1 MAVRPEEGTVTRT
14 AEEPLDEADKGASTT
29 THVSKTWRRTAPLN
43 WIIFST
49 ATLAVLLVGFY
60 ALTDIGVETWLTTI
74 GQVVAVLIATGLGLT
89 CWWARRRQLG
99 TKTIRG
105 RLLVS
110 FVLIALLPGIA
121 ISAGAIVVGFYNGR
135 QQALDRLESVAALKE
150 IEINTWTHALQNELV
165 VALNEEYALD
175 RARVVLDLAQENK
188 YYDYFN
194 KAMRYRLHRF
204 ANQSQQIEELFLVD
218 VQGQVVLST
227 HGANEGKIATDQR
240 LVEAGW
246 SGAYA
251 QLPFRSGTEDL
262 RAVTAVIPV
271 MGNEDEV
278 LGLLAGRASAENLYQ
293 ILRDRSGLG
302 TTGKT
307 YLVDSNRAFLTDP
320 ASSLFESGLDTDAQM
335 LHTAGIDAALEH
347 QANGSGVYNDLRD
360 VTVVGVYRWLP
371 GLQSALLVEQD
382 LSEAFSAVYAT
393 LAVNVGIALVCVVL
407 AVAASLF
414 ITRSISTPLTD
425 LVETASQI
433 AAGDLHRVARVEQE
447 DEVGVLARAFNS
459 MTAQLRELID
469 SLEKRVVERTRAL
482 REANEALRQRA
493 LQLETSAQVSREITS
508 ILDIDDLLARV
519 VELIRDAFGYYHV
532 HIFLI
537 GKEANDLVLRAST
550 GEVSTHSQRLSI
562 GGQSLNGHVAQTN
575 EPLAVNDVRQDP
587 RYLPDALLPKT
598 RSELVIPLRVGQQ
611 VVGTLDVQ
619 SSRLSAFTPEDV
631 LVIQSLGDQIA
642 IAIENAR
649 LYDRSRELA
658 TLEERHRLAR
668 ELHDSVSQSLFSLEL
683 HAKAIAT
690 YLKRDP
696 EQAETRIGQ
705 LRQITHDTLQE
716 MRSLIFDLHPPSLED
731 GGLVAALRQQLD
743 LLRRPDGPQLALEV
757 TGEGS
762 LPIEMEHDLLRIAQE
777 AVRNAIE
784 HAEAQR
790 IVVALTMEDGQVTL
804 SVSDD
809 GRGFD
814 QASVPVDQ
822 RGFGLLGMRE
832 RSRALGVSLEILTE
846 PGAGTQVRVCLST
859 TKGREEWSASAS

>member
-1 MAVRPEEGTVTRT
+1 MTGQLPEDMDQGV
-14 AEEPLDEADKGASTT
+14 
-29 THVSKTWRRTAPLN
+29 
-43 WIIFST
+43 
-49 ATLAVLLVGFY
+49 ATLSQTSGRRSRRALVDWIVTGSAALCALVLCLY
-60 ALTDIGVETWLTTI
+60 ALTNLHIGTRLTRI
-74 GQVVAVLIATGLGLT
+74 GQVVAVLLALGLALT
-89 CWWARRRQLG
+89 CWWVRRRRFG
-99 TKTIRG
+99 AKTIRG

-135 QQALDRLESVAALKE
+135 QQALDRLESVAALKA
-150 IEINTWTHALQNELV
+150 IEISTWTLSLQNELV

-175 RARVVLDLAQENK
+175 RASVVLDLAQENK

-194 KAMRYRLHRF
+194 KAMRYRLRRF

-218 VQGQVVLST
+218 ARGQVVLST
-227 HGANEGKIATDQR
+227 DVANEGRIATSQSFAER
-240 LVEAGW
+240 GSKGGHV
-246 SGAYA
+246 
-251 QLPFRSGTEDL
+251 QLPFQYGPENPP
-262 RAVTAVIPV
+262 AAIAVIPV
-271 MGNEDEV
+271 MGDEGEV
-278 LGLLAGRASAENLYQ
+278 LGLLAGRASADNLHQ
-293 ILRDRSGLG
+293 ILGDRSGLG

-307 YLVDSNRAFLTDP
+307 YLVDVNHALLTDP
-320 ASSLFESGLDTDAQM
+320 ASSWLESGTHTDGQLM
-335 LHTAGIDAALEH
+335 HTPGIDAALEN
-347 QANGSGVYNDLRD
+347 QINGSGVYDDHRD

-371 GLQSALLVEQD
+371 ELQAALLVEQD
-382 LSEAFSAVYAT
+382 LSETFSAVYAT
-393 LAVNVGIALVCVVL
+393 LGVNVGIALVCVAL

-425 LVETASQI
+425 LVQTATQI
-433 AAGDLHRVARVEQE
+433 AGGDLRRVAKVEQE
-447 DEVGVLARAFNS
+447 DEIGVLARAFNA

-469 SLEKRVVERTRAL
+469 SLEKGVVERTQAL

-493 LQLETSAQVSREITS
+493 LQLETSAQVSRGITS

-537 GKEANDLVLRAST
+537 DPGTNDLVLRAST
-550 GEVSTHSQRLSI
+550 GSVSPHVQRLAV
-562 GGQSLNGHVAQTN
+562 GGESLNSYAAQTN
-575 EPLAVNDVRQDP
+575 EALPVNDVRRDR
-587 RYLPDALLPKT
+587 RYLADELLPET
-598 RSELVIPLRVGQQ
+598 RSELVIPLRVGHQ

-696 EQAETRIGQ
+696 QQAEARIQQ

-716 MRSLIFDLHPPSLED
+716 MRSLIFDLRPPSLEH
-731 GGLVAALRQQLD
+731 GGLVAALRQHLD
-743 LLRRPDGPQLALEV
+743 LLRRADGPELVLEV
-757 TGEGS
+757 TGEAS
-762 LPIEMEHDLLRIAQE
+762 LPVEMEHDLLRIAQE

-790 IVVALTMEDGQVTL
+790 VAVALAMEDGQATL
-804 SVSDD
+804 SITDD
-809 GRGFD
+809 GLGFD
-814 QASVPVDQ
+814 QAATPMDQ
-822 RGFGLLGMRE
+822 RGFGLPGMKE
-832 RSRALGVSLEILTE
+832 RSRALGGSLEILTE
-846 PGAGTQVRVCLST
+846 PGSGTQVRVCVST
-859 TKGREEWSASAS
+859 TKERVTWSASAS

>member
-1 MAVRPEEGTVTRT
+1 MPEEGMETKTTEHTPEAMDRGVATMAQTSGQRSRT
-14 AEEPLDEADKGASTT
+14 AVVD
-29 THVSKTWRRTAPLN
+29 
-43 WIIFST
+43 WIIVGS
-49 ATLAVLLVGFY
+49 AALCALVIGIY
-60 ALTDIGVETWLTTI
+60 ALTSLHAGTGLTRI
-74 GQVVAVLIATGLGLT
+74 GQVVAVLFALGLALT
-89 CWWARRRQLG
+89 CWWMRRRQFG
-99 TKTIRG
+99 TNTIRG

-110 FVLIALLPGIA
+110 FVVIALLPGIA
-121 ISAGAIVVGFYNGR
+121 ISAGAIVLGFYNGR
-135 QQALDRLESVAALKE
+135 QQALDRLVSVAALKE
-150 IEINTWTHALQNELV
+150 IEINTWTQSLQNELV
-165 VALNEEYALD
+165 VVLNEEYALD
-175 RARVVLDLAQENK
+175 RARVVLDLARENK

-194 KAMRYRLHRF
+194 KAMRSRLQRF
-204 ANQSQQIEELFLVD
+204 ANQSQQIEELLLMD

-227 HGANEGKIATDQR
+227 DAASEGKIATDQG
-240 LVEAGW
+240 LVVAGLN
-246 SGAYA
+246 GAHA
-251 QLPFRSGTEDL
+251 RLPFQSGTEDL

-278 LGLLAGRASAENLYQ
+278 LGLLVGRASAENLYR
-293 ILRDRSGLG
+293 ILGDRAGLG

-307 YLVDSNRAFLTDP
+307 YLVDLNRAFLTDP
-320 ASSLFESGLDTDAQM
+320 ASSFLGSGPGTDGQLM
-335 LHTAGIDAALEH
+335 HTAGIDAALEN
-347 QANGSGVYNDLRD
+347 QINGSGVYNDHRD

-371 GLQSALLVEQD
+371 DLQAALLVEQD

-393 LAVNVGIALVCVVL
+393 LGVNVGIALVSVVL
-407 AVAASLF
+407 AVAAALF

-425 LVETASQI
+425 LVQTATQI
-433 AAGDLHRVARVEQE
+433 AAGDLHRVAKVEQE

-469 SLEKRVVERTRAL
+469 SLEKRVVERTQAL

-493 LQLETSAQVSREITS
+493 LQLETSAQVSRGITS

-537 GKEANDLVLRAST
+537 GKEANELVLRAST
-550 GEVSTHSQRLSI
+550 GEVSAHSQRLVI
-562 GGQSLNGHVAQTN
+562 GAQSLNGHVAQTN
-575 EPLAVNDVRQDP
+575 EPLAVNDVRQDR
-587 RYLPDALLPKT
+587 RYLADELLPET
-598 RSELVIPLRVGQQ
+598 RSELAIPLRVGQQ

-658 TLEERHRLAR
+658 TLKERHRLAR

-696 EQAETRIGQ
+696 QQAETRIRQ

-716 MRSLIFDLHPPSLED
+716 MRSVIFDLRPPSLED

-743 LLRRPDGPQLALEV
+743 LLRRPDGPELALEV
-757 TGEGS
+757 TGEGG

-790 IVVALTMEDGQVTL
+790 VVVALTMEDGQVTL
-804 SVSDD
+804 SVGDD

-822 RGFGLLGMRE
+822 RGLGLPGMRE
-832 RSRALGVSLEILTE
+832 RSQALGGSLEILSQ
-846 PGAGTQVRVCLST
+846 PGAGTQVRVCVPT
-859 TKGREEWSASAS
+859 NKEGEEWSASAS